1 MSFVHLHCHSHYS
14 LLDGL
19 SKVKDIVG
27 LAVEYGMP
35 GLALTDHGAMY
46 GAIDFYQACKKAE
59 IKPIIGVEAYMAERS
74 RFDKVH
80 GIDNRRYHLTLLAR
94 NTAGYKNLMKLI
106 SRSNTEGYY
115 YKPRMDMELL
125 REHSD
130 GLICLSGCPGS
141 RFIKLLKE
149 KQTVQAKMLL
159 QEYIDIFG
167 HDYVFVEIMNHPE
180 ADWHTW
186 YAPIIPVIIDIASEL
201 SLPIV
206 GTWDS
211 HYPRKGDKEAH
222 DTLLK
227 INTASDGKE
236 GLKIS
241 GDYSFIDPNEARELF
256 QNIPGAIEN
265 TLKVLDLIED
275 YDLKLG
281 TWFFPTYPIPEG
293 TTFES
298 ELRDMAYAGFEKMG
312 IEKTPE
318 TLERVEY
325 ELGVINMKGYPS
337 YFLCVAD
344 LINFCRKV
352 GIYSNTRGSAAG
364 SMVSYLTG
372 ITNINPMKYG
382 LIFERFL
389 NPERPSLPDIDM
401 DFADD
406 RRDEVIE
413 YTKGK
418 YGVDAVAQIGTFGTM
433 AAKGSVRDVA
443 RALGY
448 PYSVGDEISKL
459 IPLGAQGSL
468 MTIKKAFDLV
478 PELVEKYESDRSCRE
493 IIDLAK
499 KIEGNV
505 RHVSVHAA
513 GVIISP
519 TGRIDDFSPIQLDPK
534 EGKIITQYS
543 MYTGD
548 REGVVNLP
556 KFDFL
561 GLKNLSIMAGAVERV
576 EKIRGITLDME
587 TLPDDDP
594 ATYAMLSE
602 GDSVGVFQLGSG
614 GMRQWLKELKPNNLD
629 DLIAMVALYRPGPMA
644 FIPEYIARKRNPKK
658 VIYIDPRLEPIL
670 KRTYGIIIYQE
681 DILIIAVQLAGYSW
695 LDADKFRKAVGK
707 KLPEE
712 MKKQHEKFTGGCIE
726 RGMKPAVA
734 EELWDMI
741 ETFAAYGFNKAHAG
755 SYAQLAY
762 RTAYMKANYFPEFMT
777 ASMTAESG
785 NWDEVAIYISDAKM
799 HGYTVMPPS
808 VNESFMDFTSV
819 VENGEITK
827 TIRFGLSNIKNFGTK
842 IGEAILHERK
852 SGGKFTSLENFLERV
867 QDNHINKKNLE
878 ALIMSGAFDE
888 FGERAHMLGNIET
901 ILAFHKELLKHSGSQ
916 QVSLFAGLDNAP
928 TAQLRMAPF
937 PPAKKSER
945 IIWETELLGMPLS
958 GHVLDTYK
966 DAPQFQLIHKMK
978 TDPKMRN
985 VKTHIGGVIRNL
997 KKTVTKKKGEAMCL
1011 FSLEDFSDKV
1021 DCVVFPEGYAKH
1033 KDILMEGNI
1042 VVLSGSFQVRDGRE
1056 GFVTEGVRKLDGGEE

>member
-19 SKVKDIVG
+19 SKVKDIVN

-46 GAIDFYQACKKAE
+46 GAIDFYQTCKKAG

-74 RFDKVH
+74 RFDMVH

-94 NTAGYKNLMKLI
+94 NTQGYKNLMKLI

-115 YKPRMDMELL
+115 YKPRMDMDLL
-125 REHSD
+125 RELGD

-141 RFIKLLKE
+141 RFIKLLKDHQ
-149 KQTVQAKMLL
+149 KVQAKMLL
-159 QEYIDIFG
+159 QEYIDAFG
-167 HDYVFVEIMNHPE
+167 KEYVFVEVMNHPE
-180 ADWHTW
+180 ADWSSW
-186 YAPIIPVIIDIASEL
+186 YSPLIPTIIDLAQEL
-201 SLPIV
+201 DLPIV

-211 HYPRKGDKEAH
+211 HYPRKDDKEAH
-222 DTLLK
+222 NTLLK
-227 INTASDGKE
+227 INTGGDGKE

-256 QNIPGAIEN
+256 GFIPGALSN
-265 TLKVLDLIED
+265 TLKVLDLVED

-298 ELRDMAYAGFEKMG
+298 ELRDMAYAGFEKLG
-312 IEKTPE
+312 IEQTPDVI
-318 TLERVEY
+318 ERVEY

-344 LINFCRKV
+344 LINFCRTS

-413 YTKGK
+413 YTKQK
-418 YGVDAVAQIGTFGTM
+418 YGRDAVAQIGTFGTM

-448 PYSVGDEISKL
+448 PYSVGDGISKL

-478 PELVEKYESDRSCRE
+478 PELAEMYESDRSCRE

-519 TGRIDDFSPIQLDPK
+519 TGHIDDFSPIQLDPK

-561 GLKNLSIMAGAVERV
+561 GLRNLSIMAQAVERV
-576 EKIRGITLDME
+576 EKIRGIKIDME
-587 TLPDDDP
+587 KIPDDDP
-594 ATYAMLSE
+594 ATYEMLSR
-602 GDSVGVFQLGSG
+602 GDAVGVFQFGSG
-614 GMRQWLKELKPNNLD
+614 GMRQWLKELKPGSLD

-644 FIPEYIARKRNPKK
+644 FIPEYIARKRNPNK
-658 VIYIDPRLEPIL
+658 VIYIDARLEPIL

-681 DILIIAVQLAGYSW
+681 DILIIAVKLAGYSW

-726 RGMKPAVA
+726 NGMKPAVA
-734 EELWDMI
+734 EELWEMI

-777 ASMTAESG
+777 GAMTVESG

-799 HGYTVMPPS
+799 HGYDVLPPS
-808 VNESFMDFTSV
+808 VNESYMDFTAVTES
-819 VENGEITK
+819 GQLTK
-827 TIRFGLSNIKNFGTK
+827 KIRFGLSNIKNFGTK
-842 IGEAILHERK
+842 IGETILHERK
-852 SGGKFTSLENFLERV
+852 SGGRFTSLENFLERV

-888 FGERAHMLGNIET
+888 FGERAQMLGNIET
-901 ILAFHKELLKHSGSQ
+901 ILAFHKDTLKYSNSQ
-916 QVSLFAGLDNAP
+916 QVSLFAGLSDAP
-928 TAQLRMAPF
+928 TAQLKLAPF
-937 PPAKKSER
+937 PPTTKTQRLA
-945 IIWETELLGMPLS
+945 WETELLGMPLS
-958 GHVLDTYK
+958 GHPLDEYR
-966 DAPQFQLIHKMK
+966 DAKEFKMIQK
-978 TDPKMRN
+978 IKEDPKMRN
-985 VKTHIGGVIRNL
+985 VRVHIGGIVANY
-997 KKTVTKKKGEAMCL
+997 KQTVTKKKAEKMCM
-1011 FSLEDFSDKV
+1011 FSIEDLSGKM
-1021 DCVVFPEGYAKH
+1021 DCVAFPECYEKN
-1033 KDILMEGNI
+1033 KDIFVEGNI
-1042 VVLSGSFQVRDGRE
+1042 LVISGTFQVRDGRE
-1056 GFVTEGVRKLDGGEE
+1056 GFIIDTARKLEGKA